1 MIEPHFPTQHKE
13 GFNHPS
19 FFINTKKS
27 IRAMKPSPR
36 QLQETYKIHSQL
48 VEHLIAE
55 GYADDNESAN
65 KIIEGMSETWFD
77 MIIK

>member
-1 MIEPHFPTQHKE
+1 
-13 GFNHPS
+13 
-19 FFINTKKS
+19 
-27 IRAMKPSPR
+27 MKPSPR
-36 QLQETYKIHSQL
+36 QLQEAHKTHSQL

>member
-1 MIEPHFPTQHKE
+1 
-13 GFNHPS
+13 
-19 FFINTKKS
+19 
-27 IRAMKPSPR
+27 MKPSPR

-77 MIIK
+77 MITKN